1 MFQSVWLM
9 TLSATDMQTN
19 VCQID
24 MQSRINVTDVRETS
38 KLLLI
43 CQLRPQYIM
52 VKLWSVKTT
61 RHQKQM
67 SAICGILSSWNF
79 SINQLLSCIS
89 LIIMYRNDHKCLLWF
104 FPILCKRYNMTN
116 IWLVEGDLRV
126 ITLYESNLSPVWR
139 LFIVRS
145 SHFWKGPNN

>member
-1 MFQSVWLM
+1 M
-9 TLSATDMQTN
+9 TASATDMQTN

-61 RHQKQM
+61 TSLKDVKDRCQQI
-67 SAICGILSSWNF
+67 A
-79 SINQLLSCIS
+79 IS
-89 LIIMYRNDHKCLLWF
+89 L
-104 FPILCKRYNMTN
+104 
-116 IWLVEGDLRV
+116 
-126 ITLYESNLSPVWR
+126 
-139 LFIVRS
+139 
-145 SHFWKGPNN
+145 

>member
-1 MFQSVWLM
+1 MSNEKCFQSVWLM
-9 TLSATDMQTN
+9 TLFATDMQTN

-61 RHQKQM
+61 T
-67 SAICGILSSWNF
+67 SF
-79 SINQLLSCIS
+79 
-89 LIIMYRNDHKCLLWF
+89 
-104 FPILCKRYNMTN
+104 
-116 IWLVEGDLRV
+116 
-126 ITLYESNLSPVWR
+126 
-139 LFIVRS
+139 
-145 SHFWKGPNN
+145 

>member
-9 TLSATDMQTN
+9 TLFATDMQTN

-61 RHQKQM
+61 TSFQDVKNRCQQFVV
-67 SAICGILSSWNF
+67 LLLSWNF

-89 LIIMYRNDHKCLLWF
+89 LIIMYRNYHKCLLWF
-104 FPILCKRYNMTN
+104 FPMLCKRYNMTN
-116 IWLVEGDLRV
+116 IDLLRV
-126 ITLYESNLSPVWR
+126 KYAWSPSTNQICPLCDVCS
-139 LFIVRS
+139 L
-145 SHFWKGPNN
+145 